1 MADSTRKRQK
11 AARHRERQ
19 RRAALAAATKT
30 QRRTDG
36 PGHSEPPPPPL
47 FPGDF
52 GGGAGVREPRRPR
65 PGMPAGALTL
75 EVPPGPT
82 YLDFTEDGDR
92 RLLSAALG

>member
-11 AARHRERQ
+11 AARRRERQ
-19 RRAALAAATKT
+19 RKTALAATT
-30 QRRTDG
+30 QTRRRTDG
-36 PGHSEPPPPPL
+36 PGHAEPPPPPL

-52 GGGAGVREPRRPR
+52 DGGAGVREPRRPR

-75 EVPPGPT
+75 DVPPSPT
-82 YLDFTEDGDR
+82 YLDVTEDDR